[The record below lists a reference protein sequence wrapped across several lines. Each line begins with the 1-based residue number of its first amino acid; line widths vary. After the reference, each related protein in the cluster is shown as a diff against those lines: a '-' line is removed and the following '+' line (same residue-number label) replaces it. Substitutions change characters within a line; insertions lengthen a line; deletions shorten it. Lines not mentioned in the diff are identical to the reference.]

1 MARVKRYRENH
12 VSFGQFIMSE
22 QAMKP
27 TMQVAQAMS
36 RTMRATAPRSSD
48 KRGQPYADSFA
59 VRANWKG
66 IVAGKYRNRRVAAT
80 IVNTADHA
88 PALEFGRDYRNRLGK
103 DRRVEGRRV
112 MLRAGLVYGDS
123 NMQALANSGI
133 KAEQKRAITRRRRI
147 ESDRPL
153 RKSRRSL

>member
-1 MARVKRYRENH
+1 MARVRRYRENH

-27 TMQVAQAMS
+27 TMQVAQAMK
-36 RTMRATAPRSSD
+36 RTMRATAPESHD
-48 KRGQPYADSFA
+48 NRGVPYKDSFA

-66 IVAGKYRNRRVAAT
+66 IVAGKYRNRRVAAKV
-80 IVNTADHA
+80 INTAPHA
-88 PALEFGRDYRNRLGK
+88 PPLEFGRDYRNRIGK
-103 DRRVEGRRV
+103 NRRVEGRRV

-123 NMQALANSGI
+123 NMKALANSGV

-147 ESDRPL
+147 ENDRPL

>member
-1 MARVKRYRENH
+1 MARRARYRPNH

-27 TMQVAQAMS
+27 TMQVAQAMK

-48 KRGQPYADSFA
+48 RRGRPYADSFA

-66 IVAGKYRNRRVAAT
+66 IVAGKYRNRRVAAKV
-80 IVNTADHA
+80 INTAAHA
-88 PALEFGRDYRNRLGK
+88 PALEFGRDRAGWRQ
-103 DRRVEGRRV
+103 DPPRRV

-133 KAEQKRAITRRRRI
+133 KAEQKLAITRRRRV
-147 ESDRPL
+147 ENNRPL
-153 RKSRRSL
+153 RKSPRSPR